1 MRTTSITLLCAALL
15 GAGPVWA
22 HGNASHGAAAHGSHM
37 AAKQQQAWGIAGE
50 ARQVQRTITLTM
62 TDNMRF
68 SPERIEVKQG
78 ETVRLRVRNAGKLLH
93 ELVIGTRE
101 TLAAHAEAM
110 LKNPNMDH
118 DEAHMVHVDPGKTG
132 EIIWTFNRAGEFEFA
147 CLIAGHFQAGMK
159 GTIRVVSSS
168 SATDA
173 SGPEHHRAA
182 YAGQQQ
188 RDIKSLSAQDLQA
201 YAQGQGHGF
210 AKAAELNGYP
220 GPLHVL
226 ELASELGLDD
236 QQRQQ
241 SEALM
246 AWHRS
251 EARRLGQE
259 LIEAERA
266 LDRAFASRSI
276 DADALQRLTQDA
288 GMKHARLRAEHLRTH
303 LAQTAL
309 MTPLQIARYNSL
321 RGYDTAHR
329 QHTPEMSHGHHPTH
343 R

>member
-1 MRTTSITLLCAALL
+1 MRTTTLTLFCAALL

-22 HGNASHGAAAHGSHM
+22 HGNAPHGAAAHGSHT

-110 LKNPNMDH
+110 LKNPDMDH

-168 SATDA
+168 SSTDV
-173 SGPEHHRAA
+173 SGPEHRHAT

-188 RDIKSLSAQDLQA
+188 RDIKALSAQDLQA
-201 YAQGQGHGF
+201 YAQGQGYGF

-226 ELASELGLDD
+226 ELAAELGLDE

-246 AWHRS
+246 ARHRT
-251 EARRLGQE
+251 EAQRLGQE

-266 LDRAFASRSI
+266 LDQAFASRSI
-276 DADALQRLTQDA
+276 NANTLQRLTQDA
-288 GMKHARLRAEHLRTH
+288 GMKHARLRAEHLQTH

-309 MTPLQIARYNSL
+309 MTPQQIARYNSL
-321 RGYDTAHR
+321 RGYDTAHH
-329 QHTPEMSHGHHPTH
+329 QPTPEMKHGHHPTH
-343 R
+343 H